1 MGKLL
6 SLFKANSLPP
16 EIESQVRI
24 LDLQFDQMETKIK
37 ELEQAH
43 ERTLHPKEI
52 RSLNKFERRQ
62 EAAGHMDRIS
72 PRPADP
78 TNNDLAVL
86 KVMVPPGR
94 QIDASSVAQL
104 MRANIAT
111 TQKHLDELE
120 RKDYISKTVVHDV
133 KSPGEPSIKYT
144 LTAKGV
150 KVFIDHTRAE

>member
-6 SLFKANSLPP
+6 SLFKATSLPP
-16 EIESQVRI
+16 EIESQVHI

-37 ELEQAH
+37 ELEQEH
-43 ERTLHPKEI
+43 ETLHPKEI

-62 EAAGHMDRIS
+62 EAARLIDRIS

-78 TNNDLAVL
+78 INNDLAVL

-94 QIDASSVAQL
+94 QMDVNSIAQL
-104 MRANIAT
+104 VRANIAT
-111 TQKHLDELE
+111 TQKHLDELK

-133 KSPGEPSIKYT
+133 KSPGVQSIKYT